1 MSARTAKIVL
11 EMMEQ
16 VVGPKGTAQLAAIP
30 GYRVGGKTGTAKKSS
45 AGGYDKDNYLS
56 VFAGVAPISDPRLV
70 MAVIVDEPTQNG
82 YYGGTVAAPVFQE
95 VMSNALR
102 ILDIAPDDI
111 SSLQAQI
118 ADKEKGA

>member
-1 MSARTAKIVL
+1 
-11 EMMEQ
+11 
-16 VVGPKGTAQLAAIP
+16 
-30 GYRVGGKTGTAKKSS
+30 
-45 AGGYDKDNYLS
+45 
-56 VFAGVAPISDPRLV
+56 